1 MAKRLKFKNV
11 DELVDAL
18 NAWIALKPNELVFG
32 PSVRTYVTGTTAD
45 SKSARRFLRPENKS
59 LQVLSFRKEE
69 SKFNL
74 IAVVKHEDIAILMQ
88 RRMIEKYVPDM
99 VRALDQ
105 FAVEQG
111 FESLQEMETKV
122 RAAHRRNLGKVEVAK
137 SKEQVAVKSAIAL
150 EQHEAYGS
158 W

>member
-18 NAWIALKPNELVFG
+18 NAWIALKPNELLFA
-32 PSVRTYVTGTTAD
+32 PSVRAYVTGTTAD
-45 SKSARRFLRPENKS
+45 SKSARRLLKPEDS
-59 LQVLSFRKEE
+59 VLQVLSFRKEE
-69 SKFNL
+69 SRFNL
-74 IAVVKHEDIAILMQ
+74 IAVVKLADIAILMQ
-88 RRMIEKYVPDM
+88 RRMIEKFVPDM

-111 FESLQEMETKV
+111 FESFQDMENKV
-122 RAAHRRNLGKVEVAK
+122 RAAHRRNLSKAEAAK
-137 SKEQVAVKSAIAL
+137 SKGEVVAKATVVL
-150 EQHEAYGS
+150 EQHAGYGS

>member
-18 NAWIALKPNELVFG
+18 NTWVALKPNELVFK

-45 SKSARRFLRPENKS
+45 SKSAKRFLRPENNT

-74 IAVVKHEDIAILMQ
+74 IAVIKHEDIAVLMQ
-88 RRMIEKYVPDM
+88 RRMMEKIAPDM
-99 VRALDQ
+99 VRAFDQ

-111 FESLQEMETKV
+111 FESFQDMETKV
-122 RAAHRRNLGKVEVAK
+122 RAAHRRNLSKTEAAK
-137 SKEQVAVKSAIAL
+137 SKEEVAVKSAIAL

>member
-32 PSVRTYVTGTTAD
+32 PSIRTYVTGTTAD
-45 SKSARRFLRPENKS
+45 SKSAKRFLRPENKS

-88 RRMIEKYVPDM
+88 RRTMERTVPDM
-99 VRALDQ
+99 VRAFDQ

-111 FESLQEMETKV
+111 FESFQNMENKV
-122 RAAHRRNLGKVEVAK
+122 RAAHRRNLGTK
-137 SKEQVAVKSAIAL
+137 SKEEVVAKAAVVL
-150 EQHEAYGS
+150 GQHAGYGS